1 MSKIYFAKIA
11 ALIFVAGLL
20 TFSVKSQDKKD
31 DEVIKVNTDLV
42 TVPVIVSDR
51 QNRYIAGLKEK
62 DFTLLQNG
70 KPQKI
75 EFFVNEEAPIT
86 VALMLDTSR
95 STQFVLDDIKD
106 AAVEFIKSLRPN
118 DRTLILTF
126 DNNVEFL
133 SGLTADKKELESA
146 IKNARIGDNFGTVL
160 NDAVSQV
167 VNKNL
172 KTVKGRKAIV
182 LLTDGKDAGSD
193 LTQTELLYQLA
204 ESDTMVYSIFYAT
217 GGNQRRRIFDGG
229 NFPNRGIFGR
239 IRERQRQG
247 NNQRVNRKNEEA
259 AEFLQTAADE
269 TAGRFY
275 RNDVTKLNEIFS
287 SIADELRKQ
296 YVLGFYPEQSN
307 DRTDTFQV
315 KVQINRAD
323 AVVRSKNTY
332 RGKAK

>member
-1 MSKIYFAKIA
+1 M
-11 ALIFVAGLL
+11 
-20 TFSVKSQDKKD
+20 TVKSQDRKD
-31 DEVIKVNTDLV
+31 DDVIKVNTDLV

-51 QNRYIAGLKEK
+51 QNRYIAGLRQK

-75 EFFVNEEAPIT
+75 EFFVSEEAPIT

-106 AAVEFIKSLRPN
+106 AAIEFIKSLRPN
-118 DRTLILTF
+118 DRAVIVTF
-126 DNNVEFL
+126 DNNVEVL
-133 SGLTADKKELESA
+133 SGLTSNKKELESV
-146 IKNARIGDNFGTVL
+146 IRNAEIGDNFGTVL

-193 LTQTELLYQLA
+193 LTQGELLDELA

-229 NFPNRGIFGR
+229 NFPNRGIFGGMR
-239 IRERQRQG
+239 GRQRQG
-247 NNQRVNRKNEEA
+247 NNPRAERRNEEA

-307 DRTDTFQV
+307 DQTDSFQI
-315 KVQINRAD
+315 KVQINRQD

-332 RGKAK
+332 RRKSE